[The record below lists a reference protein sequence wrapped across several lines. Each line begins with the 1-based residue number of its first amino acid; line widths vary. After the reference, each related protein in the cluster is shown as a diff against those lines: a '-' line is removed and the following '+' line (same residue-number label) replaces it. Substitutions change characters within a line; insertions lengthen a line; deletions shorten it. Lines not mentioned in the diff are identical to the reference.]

1 MTVMHII
8 TQKCCYDGIY
18 PMQDPHDKTRARVK
32 PKKIIFLNGRTHGNE
47 NFRNVSLPEVD
58 LG

>member
-1 MTVMHII
+1 MHVI
-8 TQKCCYDGIY
+8 TQKCCYDGMY